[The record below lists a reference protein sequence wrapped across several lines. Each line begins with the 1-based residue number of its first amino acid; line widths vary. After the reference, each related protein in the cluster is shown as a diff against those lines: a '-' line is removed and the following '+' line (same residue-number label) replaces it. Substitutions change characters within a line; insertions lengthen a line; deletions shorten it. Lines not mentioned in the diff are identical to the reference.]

1 MRCGHASPNSRR
13 TSTSRNA
20 LAKLR
25 TERLV
30 LRGPRASDAPA
41 LLRYYI
47 ENTDHLERWEPQ
59 RSPNFSTVAY
69 HAEWIAS
76 REHDER
82 MGYGVSFLLFEAT
95 IETVIIGVVNL
106 WQIVRGVYEGAILG
120 YSIDAR
126 HEGKGLASEA
136 VTAVLAFAFGTL
148 GLHRV
153 TANYHPTNE
162 RSGALLRKLGFVVE
176 GYARDYLRING
187 EWRDSILTAAI
198 NPKWARR

>member
-1 MRCGHASPNSRR
+1 MAS
-13 TSTSRNA
+13 
-20 LAKLR
+20 LR
-25 TERLV
+25 TDRLV

-41 LLRYYI
+41 LLRYYM
-47 ENTDHLERWEPQ
+47 ENAEHLERWEPK
-59 RSPNFSTVAY
+59 RTANFATVAY

-76 REHDER
+76 REQDER
-82 MGYGVSFLLFEAT
+82 MGYGASFLLFEPAR
-95 IETVIIGVVNL
+95 ETAVVGVVNL

-126 HEGKGLASEA
+126 QEGKGLASEA
-136 VTAVLAFAFGTL
+136 VAAVVGFAFATL

-153 TANYHPTNE
+153 TANYHPANE
-162 RSGALLRKLGFVVE
+162 RSGTLLRKLGFVVE

-198 NPKWARR
+198 NPKWRPR